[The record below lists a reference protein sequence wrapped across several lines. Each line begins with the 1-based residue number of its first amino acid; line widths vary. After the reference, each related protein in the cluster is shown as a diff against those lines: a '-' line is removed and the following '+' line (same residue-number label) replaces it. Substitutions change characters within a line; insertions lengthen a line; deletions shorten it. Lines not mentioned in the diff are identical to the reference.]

1 MVLFVRA
8 PVETDGVVAI
18 RANLVQAV
26 RAALANEIELSAAKT
41 LLDLMALVLKG
52 NGVRADADTLW
63 LNLGTYLRLLR
74 WVP

>member
-18 RANLVQAV
+18 RTYFVQAV
-26 RAALANEIELSAAKT
+26 GAALTNEIEISAAEV
-41 LLDLMALVLKG
+41 LLYLMALVLKG
-52 NGVRADADTLW
+52 DGVRADAYTLW
-63 LNLGTYLRLLR
+63 LNLGTYLRLLG

>member
-8 PVETDGVVAI
+8 SVETDGVVAI

-26 RAALANEIELSAAKT
+26 RAALTHEIQISAAEV

-63 LNLGTYLRLLR
+63 LNLGTYLRLLG